1 MEHNDHDAHSEHE
14 HEHEH
19 VHTDAPGHG
28 KNHDHHGDSREDTHA
43 YAHDHDTGSDHQ
55 DDSHGDVHAHD
66 HDTGHDHQG
75 GSHGDT
81 HAHDHHKSHDHQ
93 GDSHGHAHGHA
104 HALTAEGINK
114 RMGIAVALNLIFVV
128 IESSFG
134 FLSNSVAL
142 IADAGH
148 NLGDVL
154 GLICAWT
161 AIVLTRRPPGGNFT
175 YGLGR
180 SSVLAALT
188 NAVLLLLACG
198 AIAWEAAMRLAAPPA
213 VAGATVM
220 GVAAVGI
227 VLNGVSAWL
236 LHGGSHDDLNRRSAF
251 IHMLGDAAI
260 SAGVLVSGAII
271 VFTGWNWLDPVVS
284 IGIVAIILT
293 STWSL
298 LRDSIHLS
306 LDGVPAGVNSTA
318 VMSFLSGQ
326 RGVTD
331 VHDLHIWALSTTSV
345 ALTAH
350 LVVPDREA
358 EDALLSSLTPNLKRR
373 FRIDH
378 ATLQIERDRCD
389 HGCHA

>member
-1 MEHNDHDAHSEHE
+1 MEHSDHGGHSKHE
-14 HEHEH
+14 HE
-19 VHTDAPGHG
+19 
-28 KNHDHHGDSREDTHA
+28 
-43 YAHDHDTGSDHQ
+43 AHDHEYE
-55 DDSHGDVHAHD
+55 AHD
-66 HDTGHDHQG
+66 HEHGHEA
-75 GSHGDT
+75 HGHGESPVDD
-81 HAHDHHKSHDHQ
+81 HAH
-93 GDSHGHAHGHA
+93 HGHAHGHA
-104 HALTAEGINK
+104 HGHGHSHALTAEGINK
-114 RMGIAVALNLIFVV
+114 RMGLAVVLNLIFVV
-128 IESSFG
+128 IESGFG

-161 AIVLTRRPPGGNFT
+161 AIVLTRRPPGGKFT

-188 NAVLLLLACG
+188 NAVLLLVACG
-198 AIAWEAAMRLAAPPA
+198 AIAWEAAMRLASPPA
-213 VAGATVM
+213 VAGTTVM
-220 GVAAVGI
+220 GVAAIGI

-260 SAGVLVSGAII
+260 SAGVLVSGAFI
-271 VFTGWNWLDPVVS
+271 VYTGWNWLDPAVS
-284 IGIVAIILT
+284 IVIVAIILV

-298 LRDSIHLS
+298 LRDSINLS
-306 LDGVPAGVNSTA
+306 LDAVPEGVNSTA
-318 VMSFLSGQ
+318 ILSFLSGQ
-326 RGVTD
+326 QGVTD

-358 EDALLSSLTPNLKRR
+358 DDALLGSLTPNLKQR

-378 ATLQIERDRCD
+378 ATLQIERDRCV
-389 HGCHA
+389 HGCRG

>member
-1 MEHNDHDAHSEHE
+1 MEHKAHGAHSEHE

-19 VHTDAPGHG
+19 EHEEHGHHEAHTD
-28 KNHDHHGDSREDTHA
+28 
-43 YAHDHDTGSDHQ
+43 
-55 DDSHGDVHAHD
+55 SHEHHAHA
-66 HDTGHDHQG
+66 
-75 GSHGDT
+75 
-81 HAHDHHKSHDHQ
+81 HA
-93 GDSHGHAHGHA
+93 HAHGHS
-104 HALTAEGINK
+104 HVLTPDGINK
-114 RMGIAVALNLIFVV
+114 RMGIAVVLNLVFVV

-154 GLICAWT
+154 GLICAWA
-161 AIVLTRRPPGGNFT
+161 AIVLTRRPPAGKFT

-188 NAVLLLLACG
+188 NAVLLLVACG
-198 AIAWEAAMRLAAPPA
+198 AIAWEAIMRLASPPV

-220 GVAAVGI
+220 GVAGVGI
-227 VLNGVSAWL
+227 VLNGISAWL
-236 LHGGSHDDLNRRSAF
+236 LHGGSHGDLNRRSAF
-251 IHMLGDAAI
+251 LHMLGDAAI
-260 SAGVLVSGAII
+260 SAGVLVSGGLI
-271 VFTGWNWLDPVVS
+271 VYTGWNWLDPVVS
-284 IGIVAIILT
+284 IAIVAIILAT
-293 STWSL
+293 TWSL
-298 LRDSIHLS
+298 LRDSINLS
-306 LDGVPAGVNSTA
+306 LDAVPEGVNSTA

-358 EDALLSSLTPNLKRR
+358 EDALLGLLTPHLKRQ

-389 HGCHA
+389 HGCRA

>member
-1 MEHNDHDAHSEHE
+1 
-14 HEHEH
+14 
-19 VHTDAPGHG
+19 
-28 KNHDHHGDSREDTHA
+28 
-43 YAHDHDTGSDHQ
+43 
-55 DDSHGDVHAHD
+55 
-66 HDTGHDHQG
+66 
-75 GSHGDT
+75 
-81 HAHDHHKSHDHQ
+81 
-93 GDSHGHAHGHA
+93 
-104 HALTAEGINK
+104 
-114 RMGIAVALNLIFVV
+114 MGVAVALNLIFVA
-128 IESSFG
+128 IESAFG
-134 FLSNSVAL
+134 VLSNSVAL

-161 AIVLTRRPPGGNFT
+161 AIVLTRRPPGGKFT
-175 YGLGR
+175 YGWGR

-198 AIAWEAAMRLAAPPA
+198 AIAWEAVGRLTAPPA

-227 VLNGVSAWL
+227 VLNGISAWL

-260 SAGVLVSGAII
+260 SAGVLVSGALI
-271 VFTGWNWLDPVVS
+271 VVTGWNWLDPVVS
-284 IGIVAIILT
+284 IGIVAVILL

-318 VMSFLSGQ
+318 IMSFLSGQ

-350 LVVPDREA
+350 LVVPDRDA
-358 EDALLSSLTPNLKRR
+358 EEALLGSLTPNLKQR

-378 ATLQIERDRCD
+378 ATLQIERDRCN
-389 HGCHA
+389 HGCQA